1 MIVVGLGNPG
11 NKYDNTRHNVG
22 FMALDYLQ
30 SNNLGANFS
39 SNKYNKSL
47 ESSISISGDNI
58 QLIKPQTFMNLSG
71 ESLIRLKK
79 TTHPSKIIVVY
90 DDFDLALGSLR
101 IRKKGSA
108 GSHNGMKSIISILG
122 TTEFPRIRIG
132 IRPSHPIKGAASFVL
147 GKFQSDEMDIIDK
160 VYPCI
165 EESISLILNNKL
177 EEACQKFN
185 KKNLLT

>member
-1 MIVVGLGNPG
+1 MIIVGLGNPG

-30 SNNLGANFS
+30 SNNLGPDFS

-47 ESSISISGDNI
+47 ESSISLGGGTL
-58 QLIKPQTFMNLSG
+58 QLVKPQTFMNLSG

-79 TTHPSKIIVVY
+79 TTPPSKILVVY
-90 DDFDLALGSLR
+90 DDFDLEIGSMR
-101 IRKKGSA
+101 IRQKGSA

-122 TTEFPRIRIG
+122 TTEFPRLRIG
-132 IRPSHPIKGAASFVL
+132 IRPKHPIKGAASFVL
-147 GKFQSDEMDIIDK
+147 GKFQSDELEIINK

-165 EESISLILNNKL
+165 EESISLILNGKL